1 MYKLEFTLQQHTP
14 LIHFQHDQAGATL
27 RATEVKPKLDQFII
41 EKLLKEQDVRFD
53 YYELQD
59 DGRQKFITAREAFSR
74 CALNSKNDEQ
84 KKWASWLVGK
94 GNNEHVALDYKLK
107 IFSGENIQRFIIA
120 SRLGKNQPQL
130 LKEKGFEVIYP
141 SPYFSQEKE
150 IAGLF
155 KKRNPDDKNS
165 DFTYANDFEK
175 SISQFSKIGI
185 IAPLNICQANS
196 QNGEILEII
205 EKYCCEFFI
214 VENFGTRN
222 NKGFGSFTIESINR
236 KKVSI
241 EPLPILRK
249 QFDFVYSKDA
259 GKSLSDTF
267 SLIQMDYKLM
277 KAGRG
282 RHEGYAK
289 SVLFQ
294 YFAEDRIRWEKRWL
308 KQQIKPFT
316 SSGKSFY
323 GYDLKQEY
331 STGDP
336 IDINLLQN
344 WDDKKLLDDD
354 GNPLIADY
362 MYIRALLG
370 LAESFDF
377 QTNDNS
383 KKVHVKII
391 SNGDLERFKSP
402 VLFKIIE
409 NKIYLVGLDSIPT
422 NFLHD
427 NSPTFEVYK
436 KINEKVLKD
445 SQTIL
450 SKHIKIPNEFSLSD
464 FARYCFEYDKSERLV
479 RISGFKNEKSKHYE

>member
-1 MYKLEFTLQQHTP
+1 MYKLEFTLKQHTP

-27 RATEVKPKLDQFII
+27 RATEVKPKLDQFIMK
-41 EKLLKEQDVRFD
+41 KLLNDPDIPDHKIREEFEKRA
-53 YYELQD
+53 LTKLA
-59 DGRQKFITAREAFSR
+59 DGKDHHW
-74 CALNSKNDEQ
+74 KN
-84 KKWASWLVGK
+84 WLVGK
-94 GNNEHVALDYKLK
+94 GKNEHVALDYKLR
-107 IFSGENIQRFIIA
+107 ILSGEKIQRFIIA

-130 LKEKGFEVIYP
+130 LKDKGFEVIYP
-141 SPYFSQEKE
+141 SPYFAQEKE
-150 IAGLF
+150 ITGLF
-155 KKRNPDDKNS
+155 KKKDKNDKKS
-165 DFTYANDFEK
+165 DFTYSDNYEEN
-175 SISQFSKIGI
+175 ISKFSKIGI
-185 IAPLNICQANS
+185 IAPLSICQANS
-196 QNGEILEII
+196 QNGEILETI
-205 EKYCCEFFI
+205 EKYCCDFFI
-214 VENFGTRN
+214 TENFGTRN
-222 NKGFGSFTIESINR
+222 NKGFGSFTVESINH
-236 KKVSI
+236 KKVAL
-241 EPLPILRK
+241 EPLSILRK
-249 QFDFVYSKDA
+249 HFDFIYSKDA
-259 GKSLSDTF
+259 GKTLSDTF
-267 SLIQMDYKLM
+267 LLIQQDYKLM

-282 RHEGYAK
+282 RQEGYAK

-294 YFAEDRIRWEKRWL
+294 YFAEDGIRWEKRWL

-323 GYDLKQEY
+323 GYDLKQDY

-336 IDINLLQN
+336 IDINLLQS

-391 SNGDLERFKSP
+391 SNGELERFKSP

-409 NKIYLVGLDSIPT
+409 NKIYLVGIDSIPT
-422 NFLHD
+422 ILLND

-436 KINEKVLKD
+436 KLNEKVLKD
-445 SQTIL
+445 SQTVL
-450 SKHIKIPNEFSLSD
+450 SKSIKIPSKFSLSD

-479 RISGFKNEKSKHYE
+479 RIPGFKNEKNKLL

>member
-1 MYKLEFTLQQHTP
+1 MYKLEFTLKQHTP

-41 EKLLKEQDVRFD
+41 VKLLTAQGIKFD
-53 YYELQD
+53 FYESQE
-59 DGRQKFITAREAFSR
+59 DGKQKFINAREAISR
-74 CALNSKNDEQ
+74 CADKPKTEEQ

-94 GNNEHVALDYKLK
+94 GKNEHVALDYKLR
-107 IFSGENIQRFIIA
+107 IFSGEKVQRFIIA

-130 LKEKGFEVIYP
+130 LNNKGFEVIYP
-141 SPYFSQEKE
+141 SPYFAQEKE
-150 IAGLF
+150 ITSLF
-155 KKRNPDDKNS
+155 KKLDKNDKKS
-165 DFTYANDFEK
+165 DYTYAENYEEN
-175 SISQFSKIGI
+175 ISKFSKIGI
-185 IAPLNICQANS
+185 IAPLCICQVNS

-205 EKYCCEFFI
+205 EKYCCDFFI
-214 VENFGTRN
+214 IENFGTRN

-236 KKVSI
+236 KKLAL

-249 QFDFVYSKDA
+249 HFDFVYSKDT
-259 GKSLSDTF
+259 GKTLSDTF
-267 SLIQMDYKLM
+267 SLIQKDYKLM
-277 KAGRG
+277 KAGHG
-282 RHEGYAK
+282 RQEGYAK

-294 YFAEDRIRWEKRWL
+294 YFAEEGIRWEKRWI

-316 SSGKSFY
+316 SVGKPFY
-323 GYDLKQEY
+323 GYELKQDY

-336 IDINLLQN
+336 IDINQLQS

-354 GNPLIADY
+354 GKPLIADY

-422 NFLHD
+422 IFMHN

-436 KINEKVLKD
+436 KVNEKVLND
-445 SQTIL
+445 SRTIL
-450 SKHIKIPNEFSLSD
+450 SNPVKIPNEFSLTD
-464 FARYCFEYDKSERLV
+464 FVRYCFELDKDEQIT
-479 RISGFKNEKSKHYE
+479 RIPGFKNEKTKQL